1 MKLDLEAILTMWR
14 EDSEIS
20 EFNLDEESRKTP
32 SLHAKYLEIH
42 SLTKLRLKK
51 AELDQKTLLKDKWLY
66 YNGKMDEET
75 IREKGWNFDPFNGLK
90 VLKGDMDHYYDADT
104 DIQQSEERIAYY
116 KTIID
121 TLDEIINNLRW
132 RHSIIK
138 NMIDWRRFE
147 SGG

>member
-32 SLHAKYLEIH
+32 SLHAKYLEIY

-66 YNGKMDEET
+66 YNGKMDEQT
-75 IREKGWNFDPFNGLK
+75 IQEKGWDFDPFNGLR

-104 DIQQSEERIAYY
+104 DIQASEEKITYY
-116 KTIID
+116 KTIIS

>member
-32 SLHAKYLEIH
+32 SLHTKYLEIH

>member
-1 MKLDLEAILTMWR
+1 MKLDLESILAMWK
-14 EDSEIS
+14 EDCVIE
-20 EFNLDEESRKTP
+20 EMNLDEESRKTP

-75 IREKGWNFDPFNGLK
+75 IQQKGWDFDPFNGLR

-104 DIQQSEERIAYY
+104 DIQASEEKITYY
-116 KTIID
+116 KTIIS

-132 RHSIIK
+132 RHSTIK

>member
-1 MKLDLEAILTMWR
+1 MKLDLESILAMWK
-14 EDSEIS
+14 EDCVIE
-20 EFNLDEESRKTP
+20 EMNLDEESRKTP

-75 IREKGWNFDPFNGLK
+75 IQQKGWDFDPFNGLR
-90 VLKGDMDHYYDADT
+90 VLKGDMDHYYDADI
-104 DIQQSEERIAYY
+104 DIQASEEKIAYY
-116 KTIID
+116 KTIIS

-132 RHSIIK
+132 RHSTIK

>member
-1 MKLDLEAILTMWR
+1 MLDLQSILEQWQQDCVIDNSR
-14 EDSEIS
+14 
-20 EFNLDEESRKTP
+20 LDDVSRDTP
-32 SLHAKYLEIH
+32 KLHAKYLQLL
-42 SLTKLRLKK
+42 SLSKLQVKR
-51 AELDQKTLLKDKWLY
+51 AEASQKVLLKDKWLY

>member
-1 MKLDLEAILTMWR
+1 MKLDLETILTMWR

-32 SLHAKYLEIH
+32 SLHAKYLELH
-42 SLTKLRLKK
+42 SITKLKLKR

-66 YNGKMDEET
+66 YNGKMDAET
-75 IREKGWNFDPFNGLK
+75 IQEKGWDFDPFNGLK
-90 VLKGDMDHYYDADT
+90 VLKGDMDHYYDSDI
-104 DIQQSEERIAYY
+104 DIQRSEERITYL

-121 TLDEIINNLRW
+121 TLDEIINNLKW

>member
-32 SLHAKYLEIH
+32 SLHAKYLELH
-42 SLTKLRLKK
+42 SITKLKLKR

-66 YNGKMDEET
+66 YNGKMDSET
-75 IREKGWNFDPFNGLK
+75 IQEKGWDFDPFNGLK
-90 VLKGDMDHYYDADT
+90 ILKGDMDHYYDADT
-104 DIQQSEERIAYY
+104 DIQRSEERITYL

-121 TLDEIINNLRW
+121 TLDEIINNIRW

>member
-1 MKLDLEAILTMWR
+1 MKLDLESILVMWK
-14 EDSEIS
+14 EDCIIE
-20 EFNLDEESRKTP
+20 EMNLDEESRKTP

-42 SLTKLRLKK
+42 SLTKLRLKR

-75 IREKGWNFDPFNGLK
+75 IQQKGWDFDPFNGLR
-90 VLKGDMDHYYDADT
+90 VLKGDMDHYYDSDT
-104 DIQQSEERIAYY
+104 DIQKSEEKIAYY
-116 KTIID
+116 KTIIS

-132 RHSIIK
+132 RHSTIK